1 LNFEKP
7 AGQKGESTMRHSR
20 IALSIT
26 IMVGVL
32 LLISARDA
40 FAYVDPGTG
49 SYVLQMIMAGLLA
62 AAFALKSY
70 WRNITAFLSR
80 LLSKK

>member
-1 LNFEKP
+1 
-7 AGQKGESTMRHSR
+7 MRYSK
-20 IALSIT
+20 IALSIS

-49 SYVLQMIMAGLLA
+49 SYILQLIMAGLLA

-70 WRNITAFLSR
+70 WKNIAAFLSSLMSR
-80 LLSKK
+80 K

>member
-1 LNFEKP
+1 
-7 AGQKGESTMRHSR
+7 MRHSGT
-20 IALSIT
+20 ALSTFI
-26 IMVGVL
+26 VAGL
-32 LLISARDA
+32 LVLISAQDA

-49 SYVLQMIMAGLLA
+49 SYVLQLIMAGLLA

-70 WRNITAFLSR
+70 WKNITAFLSR

>member
-1 LNFEKP
+1 
-7 AGQKGESTMRHSR
+7 MRYSK
-20 IALSIT
+20 IALSIS

-49 SYVLQMIMAGLLA
+49 SYVLQVIMAGLLA

-70 WRNITAFLSR
+70 WKNITAFLSR

>member
-1 LNFEKP
+1 
-7 AGQKGESTMRHSR
+7 MRYLR
-20 IALSIT
+20 IAFST
-26 IMVGVL
+26 SIMVGLLVL
-32 LLISARDA
+32 ICAQDA

-49 SYVLQMIMAGLLA
+49 SYVLQLIMAGLLA

-70 WRNITAFLSR
+70 WRSVAAFLSR

>member
-1 LNFEKP
+1 
-7 AGQKGESTMRHSR
+7 
-20 IALSIT
+20 
-26 IMVGVL
+26 MVGVL
-32 LLISARDA
+32 VLIPVRDA

-49 SYVLQMIMAGLLA
+49 SYVLQLIMAGLLA

>member
-1 LNFEKP
+1 
-7 AGQKGESTMRHSR
+7 MRYSR
-20 IALSIT
+20 IALLTSI
-26 IMVGVL
+26 MAGL
-32 LLISARDA
+32 LVLISAQDA

-49 SYVLQMIMAGLLA
+49 SYVLQLIMAGLLA

-70 WRNITAFLSR
+70 WKNITAFLSR

>member
-1 LNFEKP
+1 
-7 AGQKGESTMRHSR
+7 MRYSK
-20 IALSIT
+20 IALSIS

-49 SYVLQMIMAGLLA
+49 SYVLQLVMAGLLA

-70 WRNITAFLSR
+70 WKGVTAFLSR
-80 LLSKK
+80 LLSRK

>member
-1 LNFEKP
+1 
-7 AGQKGESTMRHSR
+7 MRYSR
-20 IALSIT
+20 SALST
-26 IMVGVL
+26 SIMAGL
-32 LLISARDA
+32 LVLISARDA

-49 SYVLQMIMAGLLA
+49 SYVLQLIMAGLLA

-70 WRNITAFLSR
+70 WKSITAFFSR

>member
-1 LNFEKP
+1 
-7 AGQKGESTMRHSR
+7 MRYSK
-20 IALSIT
+20 IALSIS

-49 SYVLQMIMAGLLA
+49 SYILQLIMAGLLA

-70 WRNITAFLSR
+70 WKNIAAFLSR
-80 LLSKK
+80 LMSRK